1 MEDCGVWIVWEGS
14 GSLIAASQQELKCL
28 PRYPLASSPPPRNPN
43 IVPLAFPRVDICH
56 DQRLRNFFLATGF
69 FSSENNAKFMLFMQF
84 YVFLWVF
91 VLRKR
96 RDFFFIIYV
105 IFMQIHV
112 IYTILCVNRL
122 LLRIS
127 KCGIFHFFL
136 LIFFAS
142 KTAVAEFLYKYKI
155 WPFLEP
161 ITQFNP

>member
-14 GSLIAASQQELKCL
+14 GSLIAASQQGLKCL
-28 PRYPLASSPPPRNPN
+28 PRYPLASSPPPRNHKYSSACLSQSWYLSRPA
-43 IVPLAFPRVDICH
+43 VAEFFPGDGI
-56 DQRLRNFFLATGF
+56 FFF
-69 FSSENNAKFMLFMQF
+69 RKQCKI
-84 YVFLWVF
+84 YVIYAILCLCMSFCPQKMT
-91 VLRKR
+91 R
-96 RDFFFIIYV
+96 FFFIIYV